1 MAEIPRRRTKNK
13 GMCAQLY
20 LFATSQT
27 VARQAPLF
35 LGFPRQEYWSWVATS
50 LSRGSPEPRDQT
62 WISCTSCLT

>member
-35 LGFPRQEYWSWVATS
+35 LGFPRQEYWSWVA
-50 LSRGSPEPRDQT
+50 
-62 WISCTSCLT
+62 ISFTRESS